1 MARSKSVKSKIDS
14 DLELLRERITT
25 FCTEADYQ
33 LSPQADAILRDIVN
47 MKQLT
52 DDYYCP
58 CQPQRLPET
67 VCVCQAVRN
76 GLVDMLGACFCNL
89 ILSNNNKDKE

>member
-1 MARSKSVKSKIDS
+1 MIKSKVIKINIDS
-14 DLELLRERITT
+14 DLENLRDRVIV
-25 FCTEADYQ
+25 FCNESGYQ
-33 LSPQADAILRDIVN
+33 LSPQADAILRDIIN

-52 DDYYCP
+52 GDYYCP

-67 VCVCQAVRN
+67 VCVCQPVRN

-89 ILSNNNKDKE
+89 IMSKIKNK